1 MYIKWHTLNTLYI
14 YSNIF
19 SYFLQ
24 SIIFQIS
31 NSSIT
36 KYAEEEYIPCLSF
49 QDKVS
54 LLFISCIELCT
65 CMSLIIFYI
74 YSIQSLMP

>member
-31 NSSIT
+31 NSNIT
-36 KYAEEEYIPCLSF
+36 KYSEEDYKPRLSF

-54 LLFISCIELCT
+54 LLFLV
-65 CMSLIIFYI
+65 
-74 YSIQSLMP
+74 